1 MVDYHSLIGLP
12 WDYGKQDCYTLVRQY
27 FKLQGVELPDF
38 PRPDEL
44 ETTPSIY
51 LREAVL
57 LGFKQVPFAE
67 RRPGDVLIMRLGTQH
82 PMHAAVLVNY
92 DQILHQ
98 RQDSLSAV
106 ESLRQYHI
114 DRVAAVFRYA
124 AGRPTA
130 G

>member
-1 MVDYHSLIGLP
+1 MI
-12 WDYGKQDCYTLVRQY
+12 KQY
-27 FKLQGVELPDF
+27 FKLQGLELPEF
-38 PRPDEL
+38 PRPDNL

-51 LREAVL
+51 LREAMA
-57 LGFKQVPFAE
+57 LGFKEVPLDD
-67 RRPGDVLIMRLGTQH
+67 RQPGDVLIMRLGTQH
-82 PMHAAVLVNY
+82 PMHAAILVDY
-92 DQILHQ
+92 QQILHQ